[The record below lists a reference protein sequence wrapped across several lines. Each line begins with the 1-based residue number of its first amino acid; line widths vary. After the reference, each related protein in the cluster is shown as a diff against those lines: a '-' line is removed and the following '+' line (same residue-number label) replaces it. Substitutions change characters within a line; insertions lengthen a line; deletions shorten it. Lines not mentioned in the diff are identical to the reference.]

1 MADTAGEPRRII
13 PALGPFY
20 DNTRDISWLIVRLT
34 AGGFLL
40 IHGLQKLFNATFTVW
55 AANVLSKRGI
65 EPAIPLA
72 YCVWFIET
80 VGAVCI
86 MLGLYTRLFVA
97 MAGVQ
102 MLVIIFFAHWG
113 GGFAGF
119 PWNRP
124 TGGWEYPAF
133 WGLHPARDRIAR
145 RRALFARPQARP
157 RALTRWRSRG
167 GRPPRQAGLIQ
178 TLLSWNAAPPNGAI
192 GSAPVMVLMPRP
204 SG

>member
-1 MADTAGEPRRII
+1 MSDITGEPRRII

-40 IHGLQKLFNATFTVW
+40 IHGLQKLINATFTVW

-86 MLGLYTRLFVA
+86 MLGLYTRVFVA

-133 WGLHPARDRIAR
+133 WGCILLAIG
-145 RRALFARPQARP
+145 L
-157 RALTRWRSRG
+157 RG
-167 GRPPRQAGLIQ
+167 GGPYSLDRKLGREL
-178 TLLSWNAAPPNGAI
+178 
-192 GSAPVMVLMPRP
+192 
-204 SG
+204 

>member
-1 MADTAGEPRRII
+1 MADTSAGEPRRII

-20 DNTRDISWLIVRLT
+20 DNTRDLSWLIVRLT

-72 YCVWFIET
+72 VCVWFIET

-86 MLGLYTRLFVA
+86 MLGLYTRVFVA

-113 GGFAGF
+113 GGFAVSPG
-119 PWNRP
+119 
-124 TGGWEYPAF
+124 T
-133 WGLHPARDRIAR
+133 
-145 RRALFARPQARP
+145 ARPAV
-157 RALTRWRSRG
+157 
-167 GRPPRQAGLIQ
+167 
-178 TLLSWNAAPPNGAI
+178 
-192 GSAPVMVLMPRP
+192 GSMPR
-204 SG
+204 SGAASCWRLDCAAAGPTRSTASSDGSSSGTRR

>member
-1 MADTAGEPRRII
+1 MADTSAGEPRRII

-20 DNTRDISWLIVRLT
+20 DQTRDLSWLIVRLT

-72 YCVWFIET
+72 ICVWFIET

-86 MLGLYTRLFVA
+86 MLGLYTRVFVA

-124 TGGWEYPAF
+124 TGGWEYA
-133 WGLHPARDRIAR
+133 ARSGAASCSRSDCVA
-145 RRALFARPQARP
+145 A
-157 RALTRWRSRG
+157 ALTRSTASSDENSSRHAPG
-167 GRPPRQAGLIQ
+167 DRAELLGVVRPA
-178 TLLSWNAAPPNGAI
+178 
-192 GSAPVMVLMPRP
+192 
-204 SG
+204 